1 MEINY
6 TLELNQK
13 FQKVAINK
21 EIVNETEL
29 VFTFR
34 NTDVIYIANAIK
46 DAHDDNIHISTETKF
61 GNIDDSYLSGC
72 DFDYKIDTIFDDL
85 CDTDGTF
92 TISFK
97 PSYVHKNL
105 SQLLM
110 GNEKDILKKICL
122 FACHSTTFVDK
133 SNEHT
138 QKLISIDLENGFQII
153 EIPELLKH
161 PKINERMVIAF
172 NMYIEKYLEKISSV
186 ERFNLELKNILN
198 AF

>member
-13 FQKVAINK
+13 FQNLAVNK
-21 EIVNETEL
+21 EILNETEL

-46 DAHDDNIHISTETKF
+46 DANNDNIYVITETKF
-61 GNIDDSYLSGC
+61 SNIDDSYLSGC
-72 DFDYKIDTIFDDL
+72 DFDYKIDTIVADL

-92 TISFK
+92 TLSFT
-97 PSYVHKNL
+97 PSYIHKNL
-105 SQLLM
+105 SKLLS
-110 GNEKDILKKICL
+110 GNEKDILEKICL
-122 FACHSTTFVDK
+122 FACHSTKFVDK

-138 QKLISIDLENGFQII
+138 QKLISIDLEKGFQII

-161 PKINERMVIAF
+161 PKISEIMVTAF